1 MVLEEVE
8 CRRLSERIHFRK
20 AELLSSYLAASTT
33 EVALAMVTTE
43 ERLREVVMVVERLE
57 RRGGYT

>member
-1 MVLEEVE
+1 MVLEVE
-8 CRRLSERIHFRK
+8 CRRLSGRIHCRK

-57 RRGGYT
+57 RRGGFT

>member
-1 MVLEEVE
+1 MVLEVE
-8 CRRLSERIHFRK
+8 CRRLSERIRCRK

-43 ERLREVVMVVERLE
+43 ERQAAVVMVERLE
-57 RRGGYT
+57 RRGGFT

>member
-43 ERLREVVMVVERLE
+43 ERLREVVMVERLE
-57 RRGGYT
+57 RRGGFT